1 MQTVELFTIPKDP
14 GQTSRKL
21 KSIIAAGNTIVSFSL
36 DTDTSNSLN
45 YLTVVAE
52 RSDPNAKFKNLSAG
66 GR

>member
-1 MQTVELFTIPKDP
+1 MQTVELFTLPKDP

-21 KSIIAAGNTIVSFSL
+21 KSIITAGNTIVSFSL
-36 DTDTSNSLN
+36 DTASSNSFN

-52 RSDPNAKFKNLSAG
+52 RSKPDAQFKNLSAG